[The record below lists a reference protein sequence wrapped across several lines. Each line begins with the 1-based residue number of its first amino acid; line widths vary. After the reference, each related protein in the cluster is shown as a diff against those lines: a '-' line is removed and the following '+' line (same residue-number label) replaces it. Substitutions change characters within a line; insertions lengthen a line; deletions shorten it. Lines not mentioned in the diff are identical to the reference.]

1 MTTALQDFVGLREE
15 PVINVV
21 NPFRKTASEIYV
33 MIAPKGIISLIGA
46 LPVQDTGFMR
56 GDLFP
61 NSRKKAKVIW
71 HRPSEEYSMTE

>member
-21 NPFRKTASEIYV
+21 NLFHKIALEIYA
-33 MIAPKGIISLIGA
+33 MIALREIISLTGA
-46 LPVQDTGFMR
+46 LPVQDTDFMR

-71 HRPSEEYSMTE
+71 HRLSEESSMTE